1 MTAKPKKLG
10 HQITRLG
17 EKSATNEAGIVLAL
31 VVVGGLVLTIGAMVL
46 SARSFKNLAGSIR
59 IGQSR
64 EARKIAESGMAKI
77 LDNLNKNY
85 PYLLIEN
92 CEVVNNSTS
101 ELLDDPECS
110 GWQEVG
116 SGVSVK
122 GTFEQRGAICPAA
135 KLPASSIMSSLY
147 ALDSGYTATSNVTGK
162 YRLIDYQFIGDAYQG
177 GVATIKVQGQRISND
192 GSNPIITASAMIE
205 KEVTIAPKCCD
216 DAPYANLER
225 CGAGR
230 KGSIPEC
237 DKQSDREKNSNSSD
251 TTSNSNEINPNSSD
265 ISSNN
270 GYQPSASSGMS
281 SGNSNQ
287 HLDSTN
293 KYSDSD
299 KHSDSNYT
307 NPDISDKHSDND
319 KHSDSSDQRSDSGD
333 KNSDGSSKHTDGSGK
348 HSDREICETKE
359 EATIREFAAI
369 GTNKWNLIQ
378 LKD

>member
-1 MTAKPKKLG
+1 M
-10 HQITRLG
+10 TRLR
-17 EKSATNEAGIVLAL
+17 KKPTANETGIVLAL

-59 IGQSR
+59 LGQSR
-64 EARKIAESGMAKI
+64 EARKIAESGVAKI

-92 CEVVNNSTS
+92 CEVVNNSPS
-101 ELLDDPECS
+101 ELLDSPECS

-122 GTFEQRGAICPAA
+122 GTFEQRGAVCPAA

-147 ALDSGYTATSNVTGK
+147 QLDTGYTPTSDIIGK

-192 GSNPIITASAMIE
+192 GSNQTITASAMIE

-216 DAPYANLER
+216 SAPYSNLER
-225 CGAGR
+225 CEASRIGA
-230 KGSIPEC
+230 IPEC
-237 DKQSDREKNSNSSD
+237 DQQSDSD
-251 TTSNSNEINPNSSD
+251 KHANDKDVTSNSGDITSNSGDISSVSSGINANSDKHPNSSNKNSD
-265 ISSNN
+265 SHYQHPDSSHQHPN
-270 GYQPSASSGMS
+270 G
-281 SGNSNQ
+281 
-287 HLDSTN
+287 
-293 KYSDSD
+293 SD
-299 KHSDSNYT
+299 KHSDSSGQY
-307 NPDISDKHSDND
+307 PDSSEKDSDNSS
-319 KHSDSSDQRSDSGD
+319 KGSDSSDRGSDSSDKHADSD
-333 KNSDGSSKHTDGSGK
+333 KN
-348 HSDREICETKE
+348 SDREICEKKE
-359 EATIREFAAI
+359 EVVIREFAAI